1 MNTGKQKIWRTFL
14 YLVLFMVAVIYVYPI
29 YFAITTALKTNI
41 DALAMP
47 PKFFV
52 FRPTLQNVKIAFS
65 DYDLLPALKNSLI
78 ISFSNTLLSLMVG
91 TPCAFALSRTA
102 FKGKKLISFWIL
114 SSRMIPPIVMVI
126 PFFII
131 ARQTGLYDTHIF
143 LIFIYLTIN
152 LSFVVWM
159 MKSFFD
165 DIPVDLD
172 EAALIDGCSDL
183 KAFTKII
190 LPLSSPGLVAT
201 AIFCL
206 MFTWNE
212 FLYALALTEF
222 NAATLP
228 IAISRFIGYTGMH
241 WAEMCS
247 AAVTTMIPI
256 LVAAAAVQK
265 YIVKGLTVGAIK

>member
-1 MNTGKQKIWRTFL
+1 MRQAPLWRCFL
-14 YLVLFMVAVIYVYPI
+14 YIALITVGIIYLYPI
-29 YFAITTALKTNI
+29 YFALTTALKTNI

-47 PKFFV
+47 PKLFLFV
-52 FRPTLQNVKIAFS
+52 PTLHNLQTAFS

-78 ISFSNTLLSLMVG
+78 ISFSNTLLSLLIG
-91 TPCAFALSRTA
+91 TPCAFALSRTI
-102 FKGKKLISFWIL
+102 FTGKKLISFWIL

-131 ARQTGLYDTHIF
+131 ARQTGLYDTHLF
-143 LIFIYLTIN
+143 LIFVYLTIN

-165 DIPVDLD
+165 DIPVELD
-172 EAALIDGCSDL
+172 EAALIDGCSDW
-183 KAFTKII
+183 KAFTKIV
-190 LPLSSPGLVAT
+190 LPLSAPGLVAT

-212 FLYALALTEF
+212 FLYALALTEY
-222 NAATLP
+222 NAPTLP

-256 LVAAAAVQK
+256 LVAATAVQK